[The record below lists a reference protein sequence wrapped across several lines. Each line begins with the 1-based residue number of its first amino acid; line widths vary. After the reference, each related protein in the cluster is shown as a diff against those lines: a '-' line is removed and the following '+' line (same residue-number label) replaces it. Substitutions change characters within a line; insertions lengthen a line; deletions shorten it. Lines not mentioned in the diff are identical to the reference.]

1 MSNVIQLF
9 RQENAVGPLD
19 AETVVTFA
27 VNDILA
33 SHPELTRIIKAL
45 SEHLDALDHFTD
57 TLSNFD
63 KRAWLKQQAKR
74 SRDSLTNAVLDL
86 SQ

>member
-1 MSNVIQLF
+1 MSNVIQLS

-19 AETVVTFA
+19 PDTVVTFA

-33 SHPELTRIIKAL
+33 SHAELTRTIKAL
-45 SEHLDALDHFTD
+45 SEHLDALDYLTE
-57 TLSNFD
+57 TLSNSD

-74 SRDSLTNAVLDL
+74 SRDSLSNAVLDL
-86 SQ
+86 S

>member
-1 MSNVIQLF
+1 MSNAIQLF

-19 AETVVTFA
+19 PDTVVTFA

-33 SHPELTRIIKAL
+33 SHVELTRTIKAL

-57 TLSNFD
+57 TLSNSD
-63 KRAWLKQQAKR
+63 KRAWLKQQAKQ